1 MTMINQRFWEGRR
14 VFLTG
19 YTGFK
24 GSWMALWLTYL
35 DPQSEAMGV
44 ALIVS
49 TIFIILIYSLW
60 ALFYFGSFLP
70 TFGVKE
76 TK

>member
-1 MTMINQRFWEGRR
+1 
-14 VFLTG
+14 
-19 YTGFK
+19 
-24 GSWMALWLTYL
+24 MALWLTYL

-49 TIFIILIYSLW
+49 TIFIILIYSIW

>member
-1 MTMINQRFWEGRR
+1 MVDI
-14 VFLTG
+14 
-19 YTGFK
+19 
-24 GSWMALWLTYL
+24 S
-35 DPQSEAMGV
+35 DPRSGVMGV

-49 TIFIILIYSLW
+49 TIFTILIYSIW

-76 TK
+76 PK

>member
-1 MTMINQRFWEGRR
+1 
-14 VFLTG
+14 
-19 YTGFK
+19 
-24 GSWMALWLTYL
+24 MALWLTYL
-35 DPQSEAMGV
+35 DPKSGAMGI

-49 TIFIILIYSLW
+49 TIFTILIYSIW

-76 TK
+76 PK